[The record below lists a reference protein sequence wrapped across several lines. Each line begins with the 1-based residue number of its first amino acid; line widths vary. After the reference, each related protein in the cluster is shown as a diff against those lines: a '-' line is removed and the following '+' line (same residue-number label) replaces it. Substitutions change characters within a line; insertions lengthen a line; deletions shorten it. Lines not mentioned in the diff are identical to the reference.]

1 RSWGIARKPIISRAD
16 GFFAVT
22 PFESAHDEVRPRD
35 FLEVVDE
42 RIVHRRTAERANNW
56 HGLRGELLRYGH
68 AKARCDLRN
77 QPHQH
82 WRGKVPALRRIRV
95 GLEPAQSEHLQASER
110 SLWVRQAVRGL
121 LAKSAAEAARFIAE
135 RGGVAEG
142 VHVGLP
148 AISPRRAA

>member
-1 RSWGIARKPIISRAD
+1 
-16 GFFAVT
+16 
-22 PFESAHDEVRPRD
+22 
-35 FLEVVDE
+35 
-42 RIVHRRTAERANNW
+42 
-56 HGLRGELLRYGH
+56 
-68 AKARCDLRN
+68 
-77 QPHQH
+77 QH

-148 AISPRRAA
+148 AISPRRAAKLGWSSVATAACNALRSSSCITTGNLFIGEVVPLAAAVSDAPPTGYVPAMSSPFGVVLDMACG